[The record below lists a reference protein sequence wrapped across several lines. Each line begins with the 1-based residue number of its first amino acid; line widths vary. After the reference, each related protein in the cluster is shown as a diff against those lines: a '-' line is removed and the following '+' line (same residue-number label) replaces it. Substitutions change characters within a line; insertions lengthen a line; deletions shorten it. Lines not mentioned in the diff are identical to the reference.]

1 MSFASSLRV
10 LHDPSVANS
19 PDIDGL
25 VAAALEDP
33 SGVAAAVDEITVSV
47 RDDPDLALLRLF
59 ALVEVLNEV
68 IRYRKAMPELFAEV
82 LRKLREALEW
92 IATALNAASYQLAYN
107 PGTAGGVTIA
117 LVFSRDA

>member
-10 LHDPSVANS
+10 LHDPSAAAG

-25 VAAALEDP
+25 VAAALQDP

-59 ALVEVLNEV
+59 AVVEVLNEV
-68 IRYRKAMPELFAEV
+68 IRDRKAMPELFAEV
-82 LRKLREALEW
+82 IKKLREALEW
-92 IATALNAASYQLAYN
+92 IATALNAASYQLAYH
-107 PGTAGGVTIA
+107 PATGGGVTIG
-117 LVFSRDA
+117 LTFGRDG